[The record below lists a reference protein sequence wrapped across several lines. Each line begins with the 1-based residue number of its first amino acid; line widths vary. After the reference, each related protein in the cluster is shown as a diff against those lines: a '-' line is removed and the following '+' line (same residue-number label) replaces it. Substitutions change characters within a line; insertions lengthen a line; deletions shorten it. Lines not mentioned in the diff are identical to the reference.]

1 MAVWEISQITV
12 ADEGARAE
20 FESAVQASL
29 PALMR
34 AEGCLDVRL
43 LRAVDREGLF
53 LFCILWESIEH
64 HTEIFTKTE
73 TFAKMGAAITPFVSA
88 PSAMFHAAVVIDGF

>member
-1 MAVWEISQITV
+1 MAVWEISQLTV
-12 ADEGARAE
+12 ADDARAE

-29 PALMR
+29 PTFAA

-43 LRAVDREGLF
+43 LRAVDSEGLF
-53 LFCILWESIEH
+53 MLCILWESIEH

-73 TFAKMGAAITPFVSA
+73 AFAKLGAAITPFVTS
-88 PSAMFHAAVVIDGF
+88 PSVMFHAAVVIDGF